1 MAHETKGYIVV
12 KHEEIWA
19 AIDKLAEVNG
29 LSPCGLAR
37 AAGLDLTSF
46 NPSKRFARG
55 NHMRWP
61 TFETI
66 NKILDATNTTLAEFV
81 EMIPENPGPI
91 QRGRRRRK

>member
-1 MAHETKGYIVV
+1 MV
-12 KHEEIWA
+12 KHEAIWA

-29 LSPCGLAR
+29 LTPCGLAR

-46 NPSKRFARG
+46 NPSKRFARD

-66 NKILDATNTTLAEFV
+66 NKILDATNTSLADFV
-81 EMIPENPGPI
+81 AMVPENPEPI
-91 QRGRRRRK
+91 KRRHRGRTSSKK